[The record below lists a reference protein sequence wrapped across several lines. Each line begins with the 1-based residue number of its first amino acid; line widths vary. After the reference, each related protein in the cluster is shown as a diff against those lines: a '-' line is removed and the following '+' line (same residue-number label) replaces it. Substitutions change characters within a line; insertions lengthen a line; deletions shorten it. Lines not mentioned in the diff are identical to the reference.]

1 LKTADRTI
9 ALLIAYSDTGQKDR
23 VIELLQRAYSD
34 HSNAVMP
41 IKVEP
46 IYDPIRNDPRFED
59 LLRPSIGT
67 VNSRGVP
74 RPCRSVLWK
83 ERASSWEQR
92 QLRRAA
98 APARDGRAALLSMRQ
113 LRNSHINRF

>member
-1 LKTADRTI
+1 
-9 ALLIAYSDTGQKDR
+9 LITYSDT
-23 VIELLQRAYSD
+23 VIELLQKAYSD

-46 IYDPIRNDPRFED
+46 IYDPIGNDPRFED

-83 ERASSWEQR
+83 ERASSWSKGNCGGR
-92 QLRRAA
+92 GRP
-98 APARDGRAALLSMRQ
+98 PAMAALLC
-113 LRNSHINRF
+113 